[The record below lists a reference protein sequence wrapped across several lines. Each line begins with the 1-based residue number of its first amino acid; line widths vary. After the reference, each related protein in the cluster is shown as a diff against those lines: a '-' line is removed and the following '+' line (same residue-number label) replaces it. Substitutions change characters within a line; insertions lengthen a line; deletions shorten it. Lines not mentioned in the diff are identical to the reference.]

1 MIVEVPVIGA
11 LALHVLFYVKEGS
24 FSFFELPVKQ
34 LQFSPCPFHSIP
46 ASIHLDLAGFG
57 KGEPCFTEPEWLC
70 KRDHLTFTLV
80 HSDSSGFKSP
90 YNFMAH
96 QLCFIHRGKES
107 IVIIHVMTGAMNTGL
122 TLDPLVN
129 LAGQSNHFLLGR
141 LHTQRHP
148 PGPVSGMGNTGL
160 QYQPSFEV
168 QDSKSIPG
176 AADITGCGKHLE
188 RTLSN
193 PTATQHLPGHSA
205 GNAIQAVV

>member
-24 FSFFELPVKQ
+24 FSLFELPVKQ

-57 KGEPCFTEPEWLC
+57 KCEPGLAEPEWLC
-70 KRDHLTFTLV
+70 KRDHLTLSLV
-80 HSDSSGFKSP
+80 HSDSSGFKTP

-122 TLDPLVN
+122 FPFQPLCFAALEPRFMPF
-129 LAGQSNHFLLGR
+129 LACHN
-141 LHTQRHP
+141 
-148 PGPVSGMGNTGL
+148 
-160 QYQPSFEV
+160 
-168 QDSKSIPG
+168 KSIRPSYKYLVECRLNCFALTHEMG
-176 AADITGCGKHLE
+176 
-188 RTLSN
+188 
-193 PTATQHLPGHSA
+193 
-205 GNAIQAVV
+205 

>member
-24 FSFFELPVKQ
+24 FSLFELPVKQ

-57 KGEPCFTEPEWLC
+57 KCEPGFAEPERLC
-70 KRDHLTFTLV
+70 KRDHLTLALV
-80 HSDSSGFKSP
+80 HSDSSGFKTP

-107 IVIIHVMTGAMNTGL
+107 IVIIHVMTGAMNMGL

-129 LAGQSNHFLLGR
+129 LAGQGHHFLLGR
-141 LHTQRHP
+141 LHTQRQAP
-148 PGPVSGMGNTGL
+148 ARCRAWENWMIVSAK
-160 QYQPSFEV
+160 F
-168 QDSKSIPG
+168 
-176 AADITGCGKHLE
+176 
-188 RTLSN
+188 
-193 PTATQHLPGHSA
+193 
-205 GNAIQAVV
+205 

>member
-24 FSFFELPVKQ
+24 FSLFELFVKQ
-34 LQFSPCPFHSIP
+34 LQLSPCPFHSIP

-70 KRDHLTFTLV
+70 KRDHLTFALV
-80 HSDSSGFKSP
+80 HSDSSGFKTP

-129 LAGQSNHFLLGR
+129 F
-141 LHTQRHP
+141 TW
-148 PGPVSGMGNTGL
+148 
-160 QYQPSFEV
+160 
-168 QDSKSIPG
+168 
-176 AADITGCGKHLE
+176 
-188 RTLSN
+188 
-193 PTATQHLPGHSA
+193 
-205 GNAIQAVV
+205 